1 MGSTSGME
9 SRMQVWTGKGKRSVS
24 HPDGLTG
31 VFKGRQVL
39 GVTPPFQ

>member
-9 SRMQVWTGKGKRSVS
+9 PRMQVWTGKGKRSVS

-31 VFKGRQVL
+31 GFLR
-39 GVTPPFQ
+39 